1 MEKDNLIKIIIL
13 CVIWAVMFYVS
24 GWFCGWMIGKKNHPS
39 TNQINLEHPIIDSTK
54 QKLDSIEYNIIYK
67 DTIIYRIKEEMI
79 NDIKQV
85 QTLDDSSAV
94 IEFKKL
100 VSEQ

>member
-1 MEKDNLIKIIIL
+1 MEKNDFIKIVVL
-13 CVIWAVMFYVS
+13 CVIWTIMFYLS
-24 GWFCGWMIGKKNHPS
+24 GWVCGWMIGKKNHPAS
-39 TNQINLEHPIIDSTK
+39 DQINVEFPIIDSTK
-54 QKLDSIEYNIIYK
+54 QKLDSIKYNIIYK

-85 QTLDDSSAV
+85 QILDDSSAI

>member
-13 CVIWAVMFYVS
+13 CVIWAVMFYMS

-39 TNQINLEHPIIDSTK
+39 TNKINLEHPIIDSAK

-67 DTIIYRIKEEMI
+67 DTVIYRIKEEMI